1 MIRRMQRADIDRVA
15 DIWLDTNIRAHNFIS
30 KQYWQNNFSI
40 VKEMLSQSEIYVYE
54 EKNEIQGFVGLSD
67 KYIEGIF
74 VSSKEQS
81 KGIGNLLMCY
91 VKNIK
96 NQLSLS
102 VYQKNIRAVN
112 FYQKE
117 DFNIQ
122 SENVDENT
130 GEKAGSECEALVDQ
144 LKQSGADEVYAVKTD
159 RDCAFQDD
167 ALSQV
172 IADMLKKIDPSSVL
186 VPATP
191 MGRSIFSRVAV
202 KLNCGLTADCT
213 ELLVAKREDGTYY
226 IKQNKPSFG
235 ENVFVTI
242 VTKEGYYP
250 QMMTV
255 RPGVYTPYEGEGSAE
270 VTYFDDI
277 ALPASKIEVVGA
289 VPAEA
294 ETDSIL
300 AAEVVVVGGRGA
312 EEPESF
318 ALLKAFADKIGAA
331 IGGTRPLADTGQI
344 PFQNQIGQTGFTIR
358 PKICISLGVSGA
370 IQHTEGIKDTKLMVA
385 INTDENA
392 PIYNIADYGMTADLN
407 EVLKAYLEL

>member
-1 MIRRMQRADIDRVA
+1 MEKRKIVRGIILAVLLVCAVFLIMQRADIDRVA

-130 GEKAGSECEALVDQ
+130 GEKE
-144 LKQSGADEVYAVKTD
+144 YIMTW
-159 RDCAFQDD
+159 
-167 ALSQV
+167 
-172 IADMLKKIDPSSVL
+172 
-186 VPATP
+186 
-191 MGRSIFSRVAV
+191 
-202 KLNCGLTADCT
+202 
-213 ELLVAKREDGTYY
+213 KR
-226 IKQNKPSFG
+226 K
-235 ENVFVTI
+235 
-242 VTKEGYYP
+242 
-250 QMMTV
+250 
-255 RPGVYTPYEGEGSAE
+255 
-270 VTYFDDI
+270 
-277 ALPASKIEVVGA
+277 
-289 VPAEA
+289 
-294 ETDSIL
+294 
-300 AAEVVVVGGRGA
+300 
-312 EEPESF
+312 
-318 ALLKAFADKIGAA
+318 
-331 IGGTRPLADTGQI
+331 
-344 PFQNQIGQTGFTIR
+344 
-358 PKICISLGVSGA
+358 
-370 IQHTEGIKDTKLMVA
+370 
-385 INTDENA
+385 
-392 PIYNIADYGMTADLN
+392 
-407 EVLKAYLEL
+407 

>member
-130 GEKAGSECEALVDQ
+130 GEKEYYTNFHGYGRRWSLCLRLRLFAW
-144 LKQSGADEVYAVKTD
+144 
-159 RDCAFQDD
+159 F
-167 ALSQV
+167 
-172 IADMLKKIDPSSVL
+172 
-186 VPATP
+186 VP
-191 MGRSIFSRVAV
+191 
-202 KLNCGLTADCT
+202 C
-213 ELLVAKREDGTYY
+213 
-226 IKQNKPSFG
+226 
-235 ENVFVTI
+235 
-242 VTKEGYYP
+242 
-250 QMMTV
+250 
-255 RPGVYTPYEGEGSAE
+255 
-270 VTYFDDI
+270 
-277 ALPASKIEVVGA
+277 
-289 VPAEA
+289 
-294 ETDSIL
+294 
-300 AAEVVVVGGRGA
+300 
-312 EEPESF
+312 
-318 ALLKAFADKIGAA
+318 
-331 IGGTRPLADTGQI
+331 
-344 PFQNQIGQTGFTIR
+344 
-358 PKICISLGVSGA
+358 
-370 IQHTEGIKDTKLMVA
+370 
-385 INTDENA
+385 
-392 PIYNIADYGMTADLN
+392 
-407 EVLKAYLEL
+407 

>member
-15 DIWLDTNIRAHNFIS
+15 DIWLDTNIRAHSFIS

-130 GEKAGSECEALVDQ
+130 GEKE
-144 LKQSGADEVYAVKTD
+144 YIMTW
-159 RDCAFQDD
+159 
-167 ALSQV
+167 
-172 IADMLKKIDPSSVL
+172 
-186 VPATP
+186 
-191 MGRSIFSRVAV
+191 
-202 KLNCGLTADCT
+202 
-213 ELLVAKREDGTYY
+213 KR
-226 IKQNKPSFG
+226 K
-235 ENVFVTI
+235 
-242 VTKEGYYP
+242 
-250 QMMTV
+250 
-255 RPGVYTPYEGEGSAE
+255 
-270 VTYFDDI
+270 
-277 ALPASKIEVVGA
+277 
-289 VPAEA
+289 
-294 ETDSIL
+294 
-300 AAEVVVVGGRGA
+300 
-312 EEPESF
+312 
-318 ALLKAFADKIGAA
+318 
-331 IGGTRPLADTGQI
+331 
-344 PFQNQIGQTGFTIR
+344 
-358 PKICISLGVSGA
+358 
-370 IQHTEGIKDTKLMVA
+370 
-385 INTDENA
+385 
-392 PIYNIADYGMTADLN
+392 
-407 EVLKAYLEL
+407 

>member
-1 MIRRMQRADIDRVA
+1 MANGICVYAENYNGKIEPVTA
-15 DIWLDTNIRAHNFIS
+15 ELISAAHKIKETTNEPIQA
-30 KQYWQNNFSI
+30 I
-40 VKEMLSQSEIYVYE
+40 V
-54 EKNEIQGFVGLSD
+54 
-67 KYIEGIF
+67 
-74 VSSKEQS
+74 
-81 KGIGNLLMCY
+81 
-91 VKNIK
+91 
-96 NQLSLS
+96 
-102 VYQKNIRAVN
+102 
-112 FYQKE
+112 
-117 DFNIQ
+117 
-122 SENVDENT
+122 
-130 GEKAGSECEALVDQ
+130 AGSECEALVDQ
-144 LKQSGADEVYAVKTD
+144 LKQSGVDEIYAVKTD

-172 IADMLKKIDPSSVL
+172 VAEMLKKIDPSSVL

-213 ELLVAKREDGTYY
+213 ELLVDKREDGSYY

-255 RPGVYTPYEGEGSAE
+255 RPGVYTPE
-270 VTYFDDI
+270 
-277 ALPASKIEVVGA
+277 SKIEVTSA

-392 PIYNIADYGMTADLN
+392 PIYNIADYGIAADLN

>member
-40 VKEMLSQSEIYVYE
+40 VKEMLSQSAGRSKAEQYE

-130 GEKAGSECEALVDQ
+130 GEKE
-144 LKQSGADEVYAVKTD
+144 YIMTW
-159 RDCAFQDD
+159 
-167 ALSQV
+167 
-172 IADMLKKIDPSSVL
+172 
-186 VPATP
+186 
-191 MGRSIFSRVAV
+191 
-202 KLNCGLTADCT
+202 
-213 ELLVAKREDGTYY
+213 KR
-226 IKQNKPSFG
+226 K
-235 ENVFVTI
+235 
-242 VTKEGYYP
+242 
-250 QMMTV
+250 
-255 RPGVYTPYEGEGSAE
+255 
-270 VTYFDDI
+270 
-277 ALPASKIEVVGA
+277 
-289 VPAEA
+289 
-294 ETDSIL
+294 
-300 AAEVVVVGGRGA
+300 
-312 EEPESF
+312 
-318 ALLKAFADKIGAA
+318 
-331 IGGTRPLADTGQI
+331 
-344 PFQNQIGQTGFTIR
+344 
-358 PKICISLGVSGA
+358 
-370 IQHTEGIKDTKLMVA
+370 
-385 INTDENA
+385 
-392 PIYNIADYGMTADLN
+392 
-407 EVLKAYLEL
+407 

>member
-1 MIRRMQRADIDRVA
+1 MEKRKIVRGIILAVLLVCAVRADIDRVA

-130 GEKAGSECEALVDQ
+130 GEKE
-144 LKQSGADEVYAVKTD
+144 YIMTW
-159 RDCAFQDD
+159 
-167 ALSQV
+167 
-172 IADMLKKIDPSSVL
+172 
-186 VPATP
+186 
-191 MGRSIFSRVAV
+191 
-202 KLNCGLTADCT
+202 
-213 ELLVAKREDGTYY
+213 KR
-226 IKQNKPSFG
+226 K
-235 ENVFVTI
+235 
-242 VTKEGYYP
+242 
-250 QMMTV
+250 
-255 RPGVYTPYEGEGSAE
+255 
-270 VTYFDDI
+270 
-277 ALPASKIEVVGA
+277 
-289 VPAEA
+289 
-294 ETDSIL
+294 
-300 AAEVVVVGGRGA
+300 
-312 EEPESF
+312 
-318 ALLKAFADKIGAA
+318 
-331 IGGTRPLADTGQI
+331 
-344 PFQNQIGQTGFTIR
+344 
-358 PKICISLGVSGA
+358 
-370 IQHTEGIKDTKLMVA
+370 
-385 INTDENA
+385 
-392 PIYNIADYGMTADLN
+392 
-407 EVLKAYLEL
+407 